1 MKLAFGILLTAVVL
15 FVFGY
20 IYWMVNPLPNQAM
33 KSAPDPNAAA
43 TAVTQQFP
51 ESGVYSVMQS
61 GTSAMVIVN
70 HGVSTEGADPMA
82 MARGFIHYLAVAVIL
97 AIMLPNGARVSAHV
111 RRGFIVGLAA
121 VVLIEGS
128 DVIWWGYA
136 WGWKLWGAGYHL
148 LVFVIGAL
156 VLSKFL
162 PQDPDLVV

>member
-1 MKLAFGILLTAVVL
+1 
-15 FVFGY
+15 
-20 IYWMVNPLPNQAM
+20 
-33 KSAPDPNAAA
+33 
-43 TAVTQQFP
+43 
-51 ESGVYSVMQS
+51 
-61 GTSAMVIVN
+61 
-70 HGVSTEGADPMA
+70 
-82 MARGFIHYLAVAVIL
+82 MARGFIHYLVVAVIL